1 MEPDAFWGI
10 VEEARADSLLAD
22 DALAAHI
29 AALPPDAVLD
39 AVGESYRAAL
49 VARLSRMRPEGI
61 CAFQEAYDEA
71 RVRLY
76 HWPLWAAGYLIGG
89 GCSDDSFTD
98 FRNGLVALGR
108 GWCERLL
115 VDADELAEHPLI
127 VAAAAREDEP
137 LFWEEAGYAPAD
149 AFEASTGRP
158 RGEWYELF
166 DRVRTSRGFHPATP
180 TGVDFDFESR
190 GEMAAHLPRLTG
202 MFWGEG

>member
-1 MEPDAFWGI
+1 MDPDEFWGI
-10 VEEARADSLLAD
+10 VEEARDDSLLAD

-29 AALPPDAVLD
+29 ASLPEDASLD
-39 AVGESYRAAL
+39 AVGESYRASL
-49 VARLSRMRPEGI
+49 VARLSKLRPAEI

-115 VDADELAEHPLI
+115 VDADGLAGHPLV
-127 VAAAAREDEP
+127 VAAAARQDEP
-137 LFWEEAGYAPAD
+137 LFYEEAGYAPAD

-158 RGEWYELF
+158 RAEYYELF
-166 DRVRTSRGFHPATP
+166 DRLRASRWAHQASP
-180 TGVDFDFESR
+180 TGPDFDFDSR
-190 GEMAAHLPRLTG
+190 AEMLAHLPRLTAC
-202 MFWGEG
+202 FWAED